1 MTIAAGE
8 TRDSS
13 RSSDCP
19 KLRSLMLGRILYS
32 VFVATIAV
40 AFSAP
45 FAIAENAS
53 SAASKI
59 KVPSS
64 AWRKGGRIRATVE
77 FSNGQGSE
85 GAAWSSDS
93 KRVAGI
99 CNFGNGFV
107 IDAASGRRLASL
119 PPPQSSAS
127 ARAILFTPDD
137 KHILMS
143 GRILGKPDDQA
154 VAMTLIDAASG
165 AVEREIEGL
174 APRGASQAP
183 LQNVPQTIAFDPVRS
198 EIVIRSLRGL
208 LALEAYDPTTWH
220 VVARP
225 LSVGG
230 PAKFAL
236 RPYSQDVAFYNAG
249 SILILDRITGVERT
263 RFQAM
268 PADIETIAY
277 SPDGLLLLTGMLE
290 IGNGRN
296 NMPIKSIEDANR
308 HRIVA
313 WRAEGY
319 AQAGAIDVDLPS
331 VYAIAFHPDSGL
343 FAVGTYDSVV
353 LFDSTTFAEV
363 VGIKT
368 PTSPVTVLAFSP
380 DGSALA
386 VGGGQAL
393 SVVAPR

>member
-1 MTIAAGE
+1 
-8 TRDSS
+8 
-13 RSSDCP
+13 
-19 KLRSLMLGRILYS
+19 
-32 VFVATIAV
+32 
-40 AFSAP
+40 
-45 FAIAENAS
+45 
-53 SAASKI
+53 
-59 KVPSS
+59 
-64 AWRKGGRIRATVE
+64 
-77 FSNGQGSE
+77 
-85 GAAWSSDS
+85 
-93 KRVAGI
+93 
-99 CNFGNGFV
+99 
-107 IDAASGRRLASL
+107 
-119 PPPQSSAS
+119 
-127 ARAILFTPDD
+127 
-137 KHILMS
+137 
-143 GRILGKPDDQA
+143 
-154 VAMTLIDAASG
+154 
-165 AVEREIEGL
+165 
-174 APRGASQAP
+174 
-183 LQNVPQTIAFDPVRS
+183 
-198 EIVIRSLRGL
+198 
-208 LALEAYDPTTWH
+208 
-220 VVARP
+220 
-225 LSVGG
+225 
-230 PAKFAL
+230 
-236 RPYSQDVAFYNAG
+236 
-249 SILILDRITGVERT
+249 
-263 RFQAM
+263 M